1 VPRKVAVILLGALA
15 LVLGI
20 AAVALAG
27 FDPAT
32 SYPTGDTGT
41 LAESLDV
48 AIGDFSGDGKPDL
61 AVSNRGDNNVSILR
75 GDGSGKFGAA
85 HNYKAGSMPL
95 GLVVG
100 DWNGDGREDL
110 AAANQSDIG
119 GVTVML
125 NNGSGFSKHHYPA
138 GTGSSYVLAARF
150 TADQRPDLAVSN
162 SRASTV
168 SILRGMADGKF
179 AKIGDI
185 ATSPDPFGLAVSDF
199 NHDGKRDVAVIDTRR
214 NDKTKVQVFR
224 GNGDGTFKAPLDI
237 FVGQGANQ
245 MAVGRI
251 NGDSIPDL
259 AVADFSLD
267 EVDVLI
273 GNGNGT
279 FRTPKA
285 FPAGS
290 NPADV
295 ALGDFNGDGKI
306 DLAVT
311 GDDTPGRLSVLMRK
325 PGLAFSAPIPYPVG
339 DFAYGVAAARL
350 NGDDKPDIATA
361 NFSGSSSVLLGN

>member
-1 VPRKVAVILLGALA
+1 VAILAGLLVTALA
-15 LVLGI
+15 F
-20 AAVALAG
+20 ATVALAG
-27 FDPAT
+27 FGPAT

-41 LAESLDV
+41 LPESLDV

-61 AVSNRGDNNVSILR
+61 AVSNRGDNNVSLLR
-75 GDGSGKFGAA
+75 GNGTGKFGAA

-95 GLVVG
+95 GLVAG

-110 AAANQSDIG
+110 AAASQSDIG

-125 NNGSGFSKHHYPA
+125 NNGSGFSKHHYP
-138 GTGSSYVLAARF
+138 GGPGSSYVVAARF

-162 SRASTV
+162 SNDSTV

-179 AKIGDI
+179 AKIGDV
-185 ATSPDPFGLAVSDF
+185 ATSPDPFGMAVGDF
-199 NHDGKRDVAVIDTRR
+199 DRDGKQDVAVIDTRK
-214 NDKTKVQVFR
+214 NDKTKIQVFR
-224 GNGDGTFKAPLDI
+224 GNGDGTFKAPLDT

-259 AVADFSLD
+259 AVADFSLN

-279 FRTPKA
+279 FRTPRA

-290 NPADV
+290 DPADV
-295 ALGDFNGDGKI
+295 ALGDFNNDGKTDI
-306 DLAVT
+306 AVS
-311 GDDTPGRLSVLMRK
+311 DDDAPGRLSLLPRK
-325 PGLAFSAPIPYPVG
+325 SGLNFGGPLKYPVG
-339 DFAYGVAAARL
+339 DDPYGIASARL
-350 NGDDKPDIATA
+350 NADNRPDIATA
-361 NFSGSSSVLLGN
+361 NYVGSTSVLLGN